1 MKADN
6 KETFLYMCDDKLF
19 KFQRQILRP
28 WLEKECF
35 GPGFVSISPLSI
47 IIRESYQIY
56 LSKLHVIR
64 KYVTLLM
71 YGLIMKTLSLIFF
84 MIRKQNPRKKYNQ
97 NKSK

>member
-35 GPGFVSISPLSI
+35 GPGFVSISSLSI
-47 IIRESYQIY
+47 ITQESYLIY

-64 KYVTLLM
+64 KYVRHN
-71 YGLIMKTLSLIFF
+71 FF
-84 MIRKQNPRKKYNQ
+84 MTRKQNPRKKCNQ